1 MTTPS
6 TPSTP
11 PTPHPLDH
19 LDDLDIHALLASR
32 RQITVIWCTEDVQ
45 SIRPDLTA
53 DQAWEVLQ
61 SCKKFHGCEVGL
73 NWLVLAAVAND
84 MYPTPTKENDQ

>member
-1 MTTPS
+1 MT

-45 SIRPDLTA
+45 SIRPDLTG

-61 SCKKFHGCEVGL
+61 RCKKFHDCEVGF
-73 NWLVLAAVAND
+73 NWLVLAAVANG
-84 MYPTPTKENDQ
+84 MYAVNCDEEDQ